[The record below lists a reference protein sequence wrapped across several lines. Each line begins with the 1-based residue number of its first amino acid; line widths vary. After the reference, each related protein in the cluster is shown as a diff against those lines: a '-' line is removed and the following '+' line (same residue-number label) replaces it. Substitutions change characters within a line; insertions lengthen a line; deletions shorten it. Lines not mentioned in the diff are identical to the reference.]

1 MLKARDIMKQKLI
14 TVLPKDSVKKVIKE
28 LVDNN
33 ISSVAVTDPDG
44 NIIGWVSE
52 YDLILAMSTV
62 GYGLDVEQIMKKDF
76 IKVKKETTIE
86 EIADI
91 FITKRIKTLPV
102 IDEKNKLVGI
112 LSRRDILAEL
122 YASA

>member
-33 ISSVAVTDPDG
+33 ISSVAVADPDG

-76 IKVKKETTIE
+76 MKVKKETTIE

-91 FITKRIKTLPV
+91 FITKRIKALPV